1 MLTEEQKADVAKWF
15 AAGASLDEI
24 QKRMKTEFGVH
35 MTYLDLRLMVADLPQ
50 PVETEP
56 AAPDD
61 PAHDDPT
68 RDGPAREVPAPPRR
82 VASSSGTAH
91 DGPAHNGPAHEV
103 PAPPRRVA
111 SSSGTPSSGT
121 SSSGTSSSGTPD
133 SSGTS
138 SSGPASDDGTSAAP
152 KRYDLDAPDGTPPA
166 SDLTVEVDALT
177 IPGTFASGA
186 VTFSDGTKAKW
197 YLDQLGRLGLDD
209 VPPGYRPSPGDAA
222 LFQSRLVEALRARGL
237 A

>member
-56 AAPDD
+56 AAPDG
-61 PAHDDPT
+61 PAHEGLAH
-68 RDGPAREVPAPPRR
+68 DGPAREVPAPPRR
-82 VASSSGTAH
+82 
-91 DGPAHNGPAHEV
+91 
-103 PAPPRRVA
+103 
-111 SSSGTPSSGT
+111 GT
-121 SSSGTSSSGTPD
+121 SSSGTPDSGTPD

-152 KRYDLDAPDGTPPA
+152 TRSDLDAPDGPPPA

>member
-35 MTYLDLRLMVADLPQ
+35 ITYLDLRLMVADLPQ

-56 AAPDD
+56 AAPDG
-61 PAHDDPT
+61 PAHEGLAH
-68 RDGPAREVPAPPRR
+68 DGPAREVPAPPRR
-82 VASSSGTAH
+82 
-91 DGPAHNGPAHEV
+91 
-103 PAPPRRVA
+103 
-111 SSSGTPSSGT
+111 GT
-121 SSSGTSSSGTPD
+121 SSSGTPDSGTPD

>member
-24 QKRMKTEFGVH
+24 QKRMKAEFGVH
-35 MTYLDLRLMVADLPQ
+35 MTYLDVRLMVAELPQ

-56 AAPDD
+56 AAPDG
-61 PAHDDPT
+61 PAHEGLAH
-68 RDGPAREVPAPPRR
+68 DGPAREVPAPPRR
-82 VASSSGTAH
+82 
-91 DGPAHNGPAHEV
+91 
-103 PAPPRRVA
+103 
-111 SSSGTPSSGT
+111 GT
-121 SSSGTSSSGTPD
+121 SSSGTPDSGTPD

>member
-82 VASSSGTAH
+82 VASSSGT
-91 DGPAHNGPAHEV
+91 
-103 PAPPRRVA
+103 
-111 SSSGTPSSGT
+111 SSSGTP
-121 SSSGTSSSGTPD
+121 SSGTSSSGTPD

-222 LFQSRLVEALRARGL
+222 LFQARLVEALRARGL

>member
-56 AAPDD
+56 ATRDD
-61 PAHDDPT
+61 PAHDAST
-68 RDGPAREVPAPPRR
+68 RDDPVREVPAPPRR
-82 VASSSGTAH
+82 
-91 DGPAHNGPAHEV
+91 
-103 PAPPRRVA
+103 
-111 SSSGTPSSGT
+111 GT
-121 SSSGTSSSGTPD
+121 SSSGTPDSGTPDSGTPD

>member
-35 MTYLDLRLMVADLPQ
+35 ITYLDLRLMVADLPQ

-56 AAPDD
+56 AAPDG
-61 PAHDDPT
+61 PAHEGLAH
-68 RDGPAREVPAPPRR
+68 DGPAREVPAPPRR
-82 VASSSGTAH
+82 
-91 DGPAHNGPAHEV
+91 
-103 PAPPRRVA
+103 
-111 SSSGTPSSGT
+111 GT
-121 SSSGTSSSGTPD
+121 SSSGTPDSGTPD

-222 LFQSRLVEALRARGL
+222 LFQARLVEALRARGL

>member
-56 AAPDD
+56 AAPDG
-61 PAHDDPT
+61 PAHEGLAH
-68 RDGPAREVPAPPRR
+68 DGPAREVPAPPRR
-82 VASSSGTAH
+82 
-91 DGPAHNGPAHEV
+91 
-103 PAPPRRVA
+103 
-111 SSSGTPSSGT
+111 GT
-121 SSSGTSSSGTPD
+121 SSSGTPDSGTPD

-222 LFQSRLVEALRARGL
+222 LFQSRLVEALRARAL

>member
-56 AAPDD
+56 AAPD
-61 PAHDDPT
+61 
-68 RDGPAREVPAPPRR
+68 
-82 VASSSGTAH
+82 
-91 DGPAHNGPAHEV
+91 GPAHNGPAHEV

-111 SSSGTPSSGT
+111 
-121 SSSGTSSSGTPD
+121 
-133 SSGTS
+133 S

>member
-56 AAPDD
+56 AAPDG
-61 PAHDDPT
+61 PAHDGLAH
-68 RDGPAREVPAPPRR
+68 DGPAREVPAPPRR
-82 VASSSGTAH
+82 
-91 DGPAHNGPAHEV
+91 
-103 PAPPRRVA
+103 
-111 SSSGTPSSGT
+111 
-121 SSSGTSSSGTPD
+121 GTSSSGTPD
-133 SSGTS
+133 SGTPASSGTS

>member
-56 AAPDD
+56 AAPDG
-61 PAHDDPT
+61 PAHDGLAHA
-68 RDGPAREVPAPPRR
+68 GPAREVPAPPRR
-82 VASSSGTAH
+82 
-91 DGPAHNGPAHEV
+91 
-103 PAPPRRVA
+103 
-111 SSSGTPSSGT
+111 GT
-121 SSSGTSSSGTPD
+121 SSSGTPDSGTPD

>member
-24 QKRMKTEFGVH
+24 QKRMKAEFGVH

-56 AAPDD
+56 AAPDG

-68 RDGPAREVPAPPRR
+68 RDDPAHEGPAREVPAPPRR
-82 VASSSGTAH
+82 
-91 DGPAHNGPAHEV
+91 
-103 PAPPRRVA
+103 
-111 SSSGTPSSGT
+111 
-121 SSSGTSSSGTPD
+121 GTSSSGTPD
-133 SSGTS
+133 SSGAS

-197 YLDQLGRLGLDD
+197 YLDQQGRLGLDD

-222 LFQSRLVEALRARGL
+222 LFQARLVEALRARGL

>member
-56 AAPDD
+56 AAPDG
-61 PAHDDPT
+61 PAHEGLAH
-68 RDGPAREVPAPPRR
+68 DGPAREVPAPPRR
-82 VASSSGTAH
+82 
-91 DGPAHNGPAHEV
+91 
-103 PAPPRRVA
+103 
-111 SSSGTPSSGT
+111 GT
-121 SSSGTSSSGTPD
+121 SSSGTPDSSTPD

>member
-56 AAPDD
+56 AAPDG
-61 PAHDDPT
+61 PAHEGLAHNAST
-68 RDGPAREVPAPPRR
+68 RDGPAREVPEPPRR
-82 VASSSGTAH
+82 VASSS
-91 DGPAHNGPAHEV
+91 
-103 PAPPRRVA
+103 VA
-111 SSSGTPSSGT
+111 
-121 SSSGTSSSGTPD
+121 SSSGTPD

-209 VPPGYRPSPGDAA
+209 VPPGYRPPPGDAA
-222 LFQSRLVEALRARGL
+222 LFQARLVEALRARGL

>member
-1 MLTEEQKADVAKWF
+1 MLTEEQKAEVAKWF
-15 AAGASLDEI
+15 ADGASLDEI
-24 QKRMKTEFGVH
+24 QKRMKAEFGVH
-35 MTYLDLRLMVADLPQ
+35 MTYLDVRLMVAELPQ

-56 AAPDD
+56 AAPAREGL
-61 PAHDDPT
+61 AH
-68 RDGPAREVPAPPRR
+68 DGPAREVPAPPRR
-82 VASSSGTAH
+82 VAS
-91 DGPAHNGPAHEV
+91 
-103 PAPPRRVA
+103 
-111 SSSGTPSSGT
+111 
-121 SSSGTSSSGTPD
+121 

>member
-56 AAPDD
+56 AAPDG
-61 PAHDDPT
+61 PAHEGLAH
-68 RDGPAREVPAPPRR
+68 DGPAREVPAPPRR
-82 VASSSGTAH
+82 
-91 DGPAHNGPAHEV
+91 
-103 PAPPRRVA
+103 
-111 SSSGTPSSGT
+111 GT
-121 SSSGTSSSGTPD
+121 SSSGTPDSGTPD

-138 SSGPASDDGTSAAP
+138 SSGLASDDGTSAAP

-177 IPGTFASGA
+177 IPGTYASGD

-197 YLDQLGRLGLDD
+197 YLDQQGRLGLGNA
-209 VPPGYRPSPGDAA
+209 PEGYRPSQSDAA
-222 LFQSRLVEALRARGL
+222 LFQARLVEALRARGL